1 MSDRKEILS
10 YSLGELSELLREHGD
25 PAFRAKQVFS
35 WLHDKR
41 VGSFSLMSNVP
52 AGTREWLEENFYIT
66 VPAVERKQV
75 SSDGT
80 EKYLFGFS
88 DGNCVETVAMEY
100 EHGLS
105 LCISTQVGCRMGCA
119 FCASTVN
126 GLVRSLTPAEM
137 LAQVYG
143 ACRLKGEKCDSI
155 VLMGI
160 GEPLDNFD
168 NVVRFYELVTD
179 ERGFGLKNRSVTL
192 STCGITPRI
201 YELADLKKQLTLSLS
216 LHSAFSD
223 RRSGIM
229 PVNRRY
235 PLEGVLE
242 ACRYYVKT
250 TGRRV
255 SFEYT
260 VIHGSNDRRED
271 AEELARITSGLQ
283 SHVNV
288 IPVNSTGRGDFAA
301 TRKQCEE
308 FAALLCSMGVNA
320 TVRRTLGSDISA
332 ACGQLRREHQDRTGQ
347 DG

>member
-1 MSDRKEILS
+1 MSEKKEILS
-10 YSLGELSELLREHGD
+10 YSLEELSEALKEAGQ

-35 WLHDKR
+35 WLHRKR
-41 VGSFSLMSNVP
+41 VGSFTEMTDLP
-52 AGTREWLEENFYIT
+52 APLREKLEEEFVIT
-66 VPAVERKQV
+66 AASLERRQV

-119 FCASTVN
+119 FCASTQG

-137 LAQVYG
+137 LAQVY
-143 ACRLKGEKCDSI
+143 AASRLKGEEADSL

-168 NVVRFYELVTD
+168 NVVRFYDLITD
-179 ERGFGLKNRSVTL
+179 GAGYGMKNRSVTV
-192 STCGITPRI
+192 STCGITPKI
-201 YELADLKKQLTLSLS
+201 YELADLRKQLTLSLS
-216 LHSAFSD
+216 LHNAFSE
-223 RRSGIM
+223 RRSRIM
-229 PVNRRY
+229 PVNRKY
-235 PLEGVLE
+235 PLPDVLE

-250 TGRRV
+250 TGRRIT
-255 SFEYT
+255 FEYT
-260 VIHGSNDRRED
+260 VIHGTNDGEED
-271 AEELARITSGLQ
+271 ARELARITSGLQ

-288 IPVNSTGRGDFAA
+288 IPVNSAGRGDFAA
-301 TRKQCEE
+301 TRKQCEA
-308 FAALLCSMGVNA
+308 FASRLRELGVNA

-332 ACGQLRREHQDRTGQ
+332 ACGQLRREQQKRTE
-347 DG
+347 D